1 MNTLK
6 TLFTASA
13 IALSLGGAALASDS
27 SEIGNPGMLLFQ
39 NGTMTSIAVGSK
51 THKMIME
58 HAKLFTGTVYASA
71 GKLYM
76 VENVKMASG
85 HMLYDILS
93 PGNPNYVPDSKY

>member
-27 SEIGNPGMLLFQ
+27 TEIGNPGM
-39 NGTMTSIAVGSK
+39 
-51 THKMIME
+51 
-58 HAKLFTGTVYASA
+58 YASA
-71 GKLYM
+71 GKLYT
-76 VENVKMASG
+76 VQNVKMAGG
-85 HMLYDILS
+85 HMLYDVLS

>member
-6 TLFTASA
+6 TLITASA
-13 IALSLGGAALASDS
+13 IALSLGGAALASDA
-27 SEIGNPGMLLFQ
+27 SEGGNPGMLLFQ
-39 NGTMTSIAVGSK
+39 NGTMMSVAVGSK

-58 HAKLFTGTVYASA
+58 HAKPFNGVIYASA
-71 GKLYM
+71 GKLYT

-93 PGNPNYVPDSKY
+93 PSSPNYVPEAKF